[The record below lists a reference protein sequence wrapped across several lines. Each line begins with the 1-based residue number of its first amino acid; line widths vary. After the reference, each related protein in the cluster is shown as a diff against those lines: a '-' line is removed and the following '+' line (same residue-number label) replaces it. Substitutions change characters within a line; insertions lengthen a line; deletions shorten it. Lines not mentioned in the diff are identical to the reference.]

1 MLKIKNY
8 SKKIVIGSVAA
19 IIVVSV
25 IMYVRSGKNAVEYET
40 AVVERADVIE
50 EVSVT
55 GSIAPA
61 SKVKLQPEVL
71 GQVQAIFVEEG
82 DEVEEGDLLLKIA
95 AGDIE
100 AKILAQR
107 AAVNAANARLREL
120 EAGATEEEL
129 LLSESAVE
137 TARSKL
143 EAAQA
148 ASADA
153 EIAYDNADKNLK
165 NVIAKAETLLDSK
178 ISEATLDFDDA
189 LTVATDAI
197 TRLSSPLFT
206 SQGFLS
212 FTSSDAAAE
221 LNATHT
227 RTAAKSAL
235 TDMSMIIQVVSQGSM
250 RAIEVRD
257 ASGALSGGLLAVKAH
272 LDADVVLL
280 DHAAGLSS
288 ATLSTYQQNVN
299 TALSNVN
306 LSLQALSTNDSS
318 VDLQEK
324 LNDADITAADIALSN
339 ASASLTT
346 AVFTIDTAEKSLA
359 QAQAQLRLQQ
369 AGTREE
375 VIASQRAK
383 VNLEQA
389 MLSGLLNDLSKRRIT
404 APMDALVTLIAVEVG
419 ETVQTSQAVVI
430 VNAKGNFDIIANISE
445 IDIAQVSVGDKV
457 RVTLDAFSK
466 DEEWGGRV
474 VAIQPAEKV
483 VEGIIF
489 YETTIRFDIDDPR
502 LRSGMT
508 ANLGIETDRSEST
521 LRVPYRALREDGD
534 RLYVEV
540 LENGIVMEI
549 EVTVGL
555 ENDDYYEITSGL
567 EEGDV
572 VVTSS
577 TRE

>member
-1 MLKIKNY
+1 MIKNY
-8 SKKIVIGSVAA
+8 SKKIVIVSVAA
-19 IIVVSV
+19 IIVVAA
-25 IMYVRSGKNAVEYET
+25 IMYVRSGKDPVEYAT
-40 AVVERADVIE
+40 AVVEKADVVE

-55 GSIAPA
+55 GSIVPV
-61 SKVKLQPEVL
+61 SKVKLQPEVV

-120 EAGATEEEL
+120 EAGATIEEL

-137 TARSKL
+137 TARSKV

-153 EIAYDNADKNLK
+153 EIAYDNADRNLK

-178 ISEATLDFDDA
+178 ISKTILDFDDA

-197 TRLSSPLFT
+197 IRLSSPLFT
-206 SQGFLS
+206 SQDLLS
-212 FTSSDAAAE
+212 FTSSSAAAE
-221 LNATHT
+221 SDATHT

-235 TDMSMIIQVVSQGSM
+235 TDMRMIIQDISQGPM

-257 ASGALSGGLLAVKAH
+257 VSEALSGGLLVVKVH
-272 LDADVVLL
+272 LDAAAVLL
-280 DHAAGLSS
+280 DHAVGLSS
-288 ATLSTYQQNVN
+288 ATLSTYRKNVN

-306 LSLQALSTNDSS
+306 FSLQVLSTNDSN

-324 LNDADITAADIALSN
+324 LNDADITAADIALST

-346 AVFTIDTAEKSLA
+346 AVFNVDTAEKGLA
-359 QAQAQLRLQQ
+359 QAQAQLNLQQ

-383 VNLEQA
+383 VDLEKA
-389 MLSGLLNDLSKRRIT
+389 MLSGLLHDLSKRRIT
-404 APMDALVTLIAVEVG
+404 APMDAVVTLIAVEVG
-419 ETVQTSQAVVI
+419 ETVQMSQAVII

-445 IDIAQVSVGDKV
+445 IDIAQVSVGDDV

-466 DEEWGGRV
+466 DEEWGGKV

-489 YETTIRFDIDDPR
+489 YETTIRFDVDDPR

-508 ANLGIETDRSEST
+508 ANLDIETDRSEST

-540 LENGIVMEI
+540 LENGIVMEV

-555 ENDDYYEITSGL
+555 ENDNYYEITSGL

-577 TRE
+577 IRE